1 MCGYVGS
8 VGFQNRPGRDILA
21 KVRHRGINSEGFY
34 ALDEV
39 MLAHAR
45 LSIMDQS
52 PDSAQP
58 MQYKN
63 YVMVFNGAVY
73 NYSEIKQELIQK
85 GYEFYS
91 DVGDSEVIL
100 KAFDCW
106 QEACLE
112 KFNGMFSIVIFDKQ
126 RRRLFMARDRLGI
139 KPLYYTEDQGFAFA
153 STLQALLDFG
163 VDTSLNLQ
171 ALHHYLTF
179 HSVVPAPNTILN
191 GIKKFPAAHY
201 AYYDIATKTLDIRRY
216 WTLGT
221 TVQSMSYEEACEAID
236 AKLHES
242 VKRRLVADTEV
253 GVLLSGGID
262 SSLIAALG
270 KQYKPDIKTFS
281 IGFESTDE
289 EAGDEF
295 YYSDMVADFLDTEHH
310 QIHIDKSRVL
320 RALPKAIGMMSEP
333 MISHDAVAFYLL
345 SQEVSRQ
352 VKVVQ
357 SGQGADEVFAG
368 YHWHQKIAGNDQNW
382 SLEEAYRQTFF
393 DQHHKDLSQYVAE
406 PFLSND
412 FSGDFIKDYFSQYQ
426 FADNLQGSLH
436 IDTNVF
442 LVDDPLKRVDNMTM
456 AWSLEA
462 RVPFLDHELV
472 ELAFSVDGDYKIRH
486 NGKGVIKD
494 LARKYLPAEVI
505 DRKKGYFPMPAL
517 KYIKGEFL
525 EYIRDTLDAQVA
537 RERGL
542 FNRKAIDRMLRDPDS
557 ALTNLRTN
565 YLWQLAVLEIW
576 LQEHQL

>member
-1 MCGYVGS
+1 MRSGS
-8 VGFQNRPGRDILA
+8 VHRYLDH
-21 KVRHRGINSEGFY
+21 VRHRGLDSEGFY
-34 ALDEV
+34 ALDDVV
-39 MLAHAR
+39 MSHAR
-45 LSIMDQS
+45 LSIMDLS

-58 MQYKN
+58 MQFKN

-73 NYSEIKQELIQK
+73 NYQEIKEALK
-85 GYEFYS
+85 KEGYAFFS

-106 QEACLE
+106 GETCLQR
-112 KFNGMFSIVIFDKQ
+112 FNGMFSIVIFDKK
-126 RRRLFMARDRLGI
+126 RRTLFMARDRLGI
-139 KPLYYTEDQGFAFA
+139 KPLYYTHDRGFAFA
-153 STLQALLDFG
+153 STLQALLDF
-163 VDTSLNLQ
+163 DIDRSLDLH

-179 HSVVPAPNTILN
+179 HSVVPAPRTLIG
-191 GIKKFPAAHY
+191 GIKKLPAAHF
-201 AYYDIATKTLDIRRY
+201 ALYDIDKKRLEVKRY

-221 TVQSMSYEEACEAID
+221 EEKAISYEEACEAVD
-236 AKLHES
+236 AALHES

-262 SSLIAALG
+262 SSLIAAFG
-270 KQYKPDIKTFS
+270 KLYKPDIKTFS
-281 IGFESTDE
+281 IGFEGTDE
-289 EAGDEF
+289 ELGDEF
-295 YYSDMVADFLDTEHH
+295 VYSDAVAEHIGSEHH
-310 QIHIDKSRVL
+310 QIHIDKNRIL
-320 RALPKAIGMMSEP
+320 RALPQAIGRMSEP

-368 YHWHQKIAGNDQNW
+368 YHWHQKIYNDAGLG
-382 SLEEAYRQTFF
+382 LEEAYRKYFF
-393 DQHHKDLSQYVAE
+393 DQPHAELSRYLAP
-406 PFLSND
+406 PFLRGD
-412 FSGDFIKDYFSQYQ
+412 FSGELVREYFEQHR

-436 IDTNVF
+436 IDTNIF

-472 ELAFSVDGDYKIRH
+472 ELAFSLPSSCKIGN
-486 NGKGVIKD
+486 NGKRILKD
-494 LARKYLPAEVI
+494 IARTYLPANVI
-505 DRKKGYFPMPAL
+505 DRKKGYFPMPVL

-525 EYIRDTLDAQVA
+525 EYIRDALDSQAA

-542 FNRKAIDRMLRDPDS
+542 FNRKSIDAMLSDPDGS
-557 ALTNLRTN
+557 LTNLHTN
-565 YLWQLAVLEIW
+565 YLWQLAVIEIW
-576 LQEHQL
+576 LQQNNL

>member
-1 MCGYVGS
+1 MKSGS
-8 VGFQNRPGRDILA
+8 VPNYLDH
-21 KVRHRGINSEGFY
+21 VRHRGVDSEGFY
-34 ALDEV
+34 ALDDV
-39 MLAHAR
+39 ILSHAR
-45 LSIMDQS
+45 LSIMDLS

-58 MQYKN
+58 MQFKN
-63 YVMVFNGAVY
+63 YIMVFNGAVY
-73 NYSEIKQELIQK
+73 NYREIKAELTKQ
-85 GYEFYS
+85 GYAFYS

-106 QEACLE
+106 GEACLQR
-112 KFNGMFSIVIFDKQ
+112 FNGMFSIVIFDKK
-126 RRRLFMARDRLGI
+126 RRTLFMARDRLGI
-139 KPLYYTEDQGFAFA
+139 KPLYYTQERGFAFA
-153 STLQALLDFG
+153 STLQALLDF
-163 VDTSLNLQ
+163 DIDRSLDVH

-179 HSVVPAPNTILN
+179 HSVVPAPRTLIG
-191 GIKKFPAAHY
+191 GIKKLPAAHF
-201 AYYDIATKTLDIRRY
+201 ARYDIDRKTLEVKRY

-221 TVQSMSYEEACEAID
+221 DERNMTYEEACAQVD
-236 AKLHES
+236 AALHAS

-281 IGFESTDE
+281 IGFEGTDE

-295 YYSDMVADFLDTEHH
+295 VYSDAVSAHINSEHH
-310 QIHIDKSRVL
+310 KIHIDKSRIL
-320 RALPKAIGMMSEP
+320 RALPQAIGRMSEP

-368 YHWHQKIAGNDQNW
+368 YHWHQKIYNDAALP
-382 SLEEAYRQTFF
+382 LEEAYRKYFF
-393 DQHHKDLSQYVAE
+393 DEPHSELSRYLT
-406 PFLSND
+406 PKYFHD
-412 FSGDFIKDYFSQYQ
+412 DYSGEFVRDYFGQYR

-436 IDTNVF
+436 IDTNIF

-472 ELAFSVDGDYKIRH
+472 ELAFS
-486 NGKGVIKD
+486 
-494 LARKYLPAEVI
+494 L
-505 DRKKGYFPMPAL
+505 
-517 KYIKGEFL
+517 
-525 EYIRDTLDAQVA
+525 
-537 RERGL
+537 
-542 FNRKAIDRMLRDPDS
+542 
-557 ALTNLRTN
+557 
-565 YLWQLAVLEIW
+565 
-576 LQEHQL
+576 

>member
-1 MCGYVGS
+1 MCGFVGAVGMASGCS
-8 VGFQNRPGRDILA
+8 VPKALEKI
-21 KVRHRGINSEGFY
+21 RHRGIDSEGFY
-34 ALDEV
+34 ALDDV
-39 MLAHAR
+39 VLAHAR
-45 LSIMDQS
+45 LSIMDLS

-58 MQYKN
+58 MQFKN

-73 NYSEIKQELIQK
+73 NYEAIKRELLK
-85 GYEFYS
+85 EGYGFYS

-100 KAFDCW
+100 KAYDCW
-106 QEACLE
+106 GEACLQ
-112 KFNGMFSIVIFDKQ
+112 KFNGMFSIVIFDKK

-139 KPLYYTEDQGFAFA
+139 KPLYYTQERGLAFA
-153 STLQALLDFG
+153 STLQALLDF
-163 VDTSLNLQ
+163 DIDRSLDIA

-179 HSVVPAPNTILN
+179 HSVVPAPRTLIS
-191 GIKKFPAAHY
+191 GIKKLPAAHY
-201 AYYDIATKTLDIRRY
+201 AYYDIDRGTLETKRY
-216 WTLGT
+216 WTLST
-221 TVQSMSYEEACEAID
+221 EERVMAYEEACELVD

-262 SSLIAALG
+262 SSLIAAFG
-270 KQYKPDIKTFS
+270 KMYKPDIKTFS
-281 IGFESTDE
+281 IGFEGTDE

-295 YYSDMVADFLDTEHH
+295 VYSDAVAKHIGSEHH
-310 QIHIDKSRVL
+310 KIHIDKNRIL
-320 RALPKAIGMMSEP
+320 RALPQAIGSMSEP

-368 YHWHQKIAGNDQNW
+368 YHWHQKIYNDAGLG
-382 SLEEAYRQTFF
+382 LEEAYRKYFF
-393 DQHHKDLSQYVAE
+393 DQPHAELARYVSPAY
-406 PFLSND
+406 LRGD
-412 FSGDFIKDYFSQYQ
+412 FSGEFVRDYFAQHC

-436 IDTNVF
+436 IDTNIF

-472 ELAFSVDGDYKIRH
+472 ELAFSLQSEHKIGN
-486 NGKGVIKD
+486 NGKRVLKD
-494 LARKYLPAEVI
+494 IARRYLPADVI
-505 DRKKGYFPMPAL
+505 DRKKGYFPMPVL

-525 EYIRDTLDAQVA
+525 EYIRDTLDSQRA

-542 FNRKAIDRMLRDPDS
+542 FNRKSIDDMLRDPDG

-565 YLWQLAVLEIW
+565 YLWQLAVIEIW
-576 LQEHQL
+576 LQQNNL